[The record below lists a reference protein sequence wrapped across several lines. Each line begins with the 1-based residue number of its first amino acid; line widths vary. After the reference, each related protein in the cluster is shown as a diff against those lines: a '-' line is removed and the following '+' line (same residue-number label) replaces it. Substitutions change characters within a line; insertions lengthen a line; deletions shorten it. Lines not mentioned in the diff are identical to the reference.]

1 MPPKFIQLNTAQR
14 AAAEKYL
21 SARIDRLAKG
31 IVIPMDRMRAE
42 TLRVALRKVD
52 DQERLTGWEQSV
64 LFQAVEMGG

>member
-31 IVIPMDRMRAE
+31 IVIPTDRMRAD
-42 TLRVALRKVD
+42 TLRVSLKKVD
-52 DQERLTGWEQSV
+52 AQERLTNWEQSV
-64 LFQAVEMGG
+64 LFQAIEMGG